1 MTFEALSAS
10 PDQIKSP
17 TKLLS
22 FLFITALISRA
33 FNSTC
38 LNLPRKGKQWG
49 NQTNLEHLICTINS
63 EARKHD
69 KRPISYFR
77 LGQTT
82 FNPVQAG
89 VFWNHISLGGHN
101 VPPLFLIC
109 LGSNCNQTWHAAT
122 LGQNLSKSIKI
133 SLTSLLGAKYA
144 VIKPFLVSFQ
154 VNIQIL
160 LLYPV
165 ELKFGTGVNSEA
177 LISNSSQNI
186 WYKYVLKEKNAILY
200 EKTED
205 FAQMLLDESGAMAT
219 LLDIVN

>member
-1 MTFEALSAS
+1 M
-10 PDQIKSP
+10 
-17 TKLLS
+17 LLDES
-22 FLFITALISRA
+22 GTLYNVCAV
-33 FNSTC
+33 
-38 LNLPRKGKQWG
+38 PWG
-49 NQTNLEHLICTINS
+49 GGCSGWGLLE
-63 EARKHD
+63 
-69 KRPISYFR
+69 PYR
-77 LGQTT
+77 LG
-82 FNPVQAG
+82 G
-89 VFWNHISLGGHN
+89 GGHN

-165 ELKFGTGVNSEA
+165 ELKFGTGVNSEV

-186 WYKYVLKEKNAILY
+186 
-200 EKTED
+200 
-205 FAQMLLDESGAMAT
+205 
-219 LLDIVN
+219 